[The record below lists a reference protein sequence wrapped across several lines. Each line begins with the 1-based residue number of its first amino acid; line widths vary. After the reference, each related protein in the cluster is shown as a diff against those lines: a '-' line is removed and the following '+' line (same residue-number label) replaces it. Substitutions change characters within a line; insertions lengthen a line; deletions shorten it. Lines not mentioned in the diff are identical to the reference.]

1 MKSSIWLQA
10 LKGIPRISVDEW
22 SGLNPITR
30 WLISVRAA
38 VLVMTFISAT
48 LAGLLAWRDGEFIW
62 WRWLLLTIG
71 LILAH
76 ATNNILNDITDYH
89 KGVDHENYFRTRYGV
104 QPLESGLLTRKQA
117 YIMAGV
123 TGVLAVAAGL
133 PLVLTSG
140 TLSWILLAS
149 GAFFVLFYTF
159 PLKYIGLGE
168 IAVIIVWGPLMVGG
182 GYYVITGMWSWESV
196 VVSLPYALGTTMVIF
211 GKHID
216 KREEDK
222 SRGIHTLPVILGDTA
237 SRFLA
242 LVLMAMQYV
251 IVLGLVISRIF
262 SPILLFAFM
271 AIDTIPAVWKVYKNS
286 KPDHM
291 PEGYREDVWPLYY
304 VALAFLHNREFGMW
318 FMGGIFVETLLR
330 SFNLFG

>member
-1 MKSSIWLQA
+1 MNTRIWVQA
-10 LKGIPRISVDEW
+10 LKGIPRISAEEW
-22 SGLNPITR
+22 VELNPITR

-48 LAGLLAWRDGEFIW
+48 LAGLLAWRDGDFVW

-76 ATNNILNDITDYH
+76 ATNNILNDITDH
-89 KGVDHENYFRTRYGV
+89 QKGVDHQNYFRNRYGV
-104 QPLESGLLTRKQA
+104 QPVESGLMTIKQA
-117 YIMAGV
+117 YIMAGI
-123 TGVLAVAAGL
+123 TGFLAIAAGL

-140 TLSWILLAS
+140 FLGWILLGS

-168 IAVIIVWGPLMVGG
+168 IAVILVWGPLMVGG
-182 GYYVITGMWSWESV
+182 GYYVITGGWSWESV

-216 KREEDK
+216 KLEEDK
-222 SRGIHTLPVILGDTA
+222 SKGIHTLPVILGETA
-237 SRFLA
+237 SRFITIVMMA
-242 LVLMAMQYV
+242 LQYV
-251 IVLGLVISRIF
+251 LVLGLVLSRTF
-262 SPILLFAFM
+262 SPILLIAFM
-271 AIDTIPAVWKVYKNS
+271 AIDTIPAVWKVYKNP
-286 KPDHM
+286 KPENM

-330 SFNLFG
+330 SFNLLG